1 MDVVRIAVRRLAVSL
16 ALWGLFWRAV
26 APAADAPG
34 SGADRDLHNLVLLAP
49 GHPVFLQLR
58 IQVDGQG
65 LKSVRRAYAE
75 KLFEPADKN
84 GDRLLD
90 REEAKS
96 LPPLVKSANSNET
109 VSVADRW
116 EAVDVSPADDRVSLD
131 ELAAY
136 IDRVFGS
143 TFL

>member
-1 MDVVRIAVRRLAVSL
+1 MDVVRIAVRRLAVLL
-16 ALWGLFWRAV
+16 ALWGPFWSA
-26 APAADAPG
+26 AALAADAPG
-34 SGADRDLHNLVLLAP
+34 SGADRDLHTLVLLAP
-49 GHPVFLQLR
+49 GHPVFLQMR

-65 LKSVRRAYAE
+65 LKTVRTAYAAR
-75 KLFEPADKN
+75 LFEPADKN
-84 GDRLLD
+84 GDKLLD

-116 EAVDVSPADDRVSLD
+116 EAVDINPADDKVSLE

-143 TFL
+143 T